1 MGCEEHQTLARMN
14 MTNADLNAKIEEFV
28 KAADEVSAAHWAR
41 QGFTFAKSPLHRA
54 DYISSKWVRVV
65 TLDVPHE
72 GEPEVS
78 SVYAFIALQDG
89 HTKTL
94 GTLKAGDIHK
104 PAGFKAPAKHARG
117 NVFNDDFRK
126 TIMPNGIVYL
136 K

>member
-1 MGCEEHQTLARMN
+1 MVPLIILMQREIRLAN
-14 MTNADLNAKIEEFV
+14 PLFSGV
-28 KAADEVSAAHWAR
+28 V
-41 QGFTFAKSPLHRA
+41 GF
-54 DYISSKWVRVV
+54 
-65 TLDVPHE
+65 
-72 GEPEVS
+72 S

-117 NVFNDDFRK
+117 NVFEADFRK
-126 TIMPNGIVYL
+126 ALTANGIVYL

>member
-1 MGCEEHQTLARMN
+1 MS
-14 MTNADLNAKIEEFV
+14 DLKERIAEFV
-28 KAADEVSAAHWAR
+28 KVADQVAAEYWE
-41 QGFTFAKSPLHRA
+41 QMKYTFAKPPQHRA
-54 DYISSKWVRVV
+54 DFISDKWVRVV

-72 GEPEVS
+72 GEPKVQ

-117 NVFNDDFRK
+117 NVFADDFRK
-126 TIMPNGIVYL
+126 ALTPNGIVYL

>member
-1 MGCEEHQTLARMN
+1 MSIALVSA
-14 MTNADLNAKIEEFV
+14 NAELNVKIEEFV
-28 KAADEVSAAHWAR
+28 KAADEVSATYWER
-41 QGFTFAKSPLHRA
+41 QGFTFAKPPIHRA
-54 DYISSKWVRVV
+54 DFISDKWVRVV

-72 GEPEVS
+72 GEPKVS
-78 SVYAFIALQDG
+78 SVYAFICLQDG

-117 NVFNDDFRK
+117 NVFEADFRK
-126 TIMPNGIVYL
+126 ALTANGIVYL